1 MASKDARSYRTQAI
15 VLSHIEYGEA
25 DRILKLF
32 TLEKG
37 KISAIAKGVRKIRSR
52 KAGHLEPFTHVNLF
66 LAKGRNLDIIT
77 QAETIDPFLGLRDN
91 LERVAFASY
100 VMELLD
106 RFTYE
111 EGQNVGLFRLLANT
125 LSRLENQ
132 PNTETIV
139 HYFELRF
146 LDLLGF
152 RPQLFEC
159 VECGKAIQ
167 EQDQYFSPL
176 LGGVLCP
183 KCGITRGDAWPVEKD
198 TLRYFRHLQRSNW
211 GQVASIIIPED
222 IEAKLADL
230 ITRYFTYLLERKL
243 NSPTFLREVR
253 GKYGKDNSQPLGGLG
268 KK

>member
-1 MASKDARSYRTQAI
+1 MSSKGARTYRTQAI

-77 QAETIDPFLGLRDN
+77 QAETIDAFLGLRAN

-111 EGQNVGLFRLLANT
+111 EGQNIALFRLLART
-125 LSRLENQ
+125 LSRLEMGSH
-132 PNTETIV
+132 PETVV
-139 HYFELRF
+139 HFFEVRF

-159 VECGKAIQ
+159 VDCGSEIR
-167 EQDQYFSPL
+167 EEDQFFSPL
-176 LGGVLCP
+176 VGGVLCP
-183 KCGITRGDAWPVEKD
+183 KCGPARSEAWPVDKEL
-198 TLRYFRHLQRSNW
+198 LRYLRHFQRSRW
-211 GQVASIIIPED
+211 EKITDVVIPEA
-222 IEAKLADL
+222 IEVRLGDMV
-230 ITRYFTYLLERKL
+230 TRYFTYLLERKL
-243 NSPTFLREVR
+243 NSPSFLREVR
-253 GKYGKDNSQPLGGLG
+253 GKYGKDNM
-268 KK
+268 

>member
-1 MASKDARSYRTQAI
+1 MAAKDARSYHTQAI

-52 KAGHLEPFTHVNLF
+52 KAGHLEPFTHANLF
-66 LAKGRNLDIIT
+66 LAIGRNLDIIT
-77 QAETIDPFLGLRDN
+77 QAETINPFLGLREN

-111 EGQNVGLFRLLANT
+111 EGQNIGIFRLLANT
-125 LSRLENQ
+125 LSRLETQKNI
-132 PNTETIV
+132 ETVV
-139 HYFELRF
+139 HYFELRL

-159 VECGKAIQ
+159 VECGNEIM

-176 LGGVLCP
+176 VGGVLCP
-183 KCGITRGDAWPVEKD
+183 NCGQSRSEAWQVEKD
-198 TLRYFRHLQRSNW
+198 VLRYFRHLQRSSW
-211 GQVASIIIPED
+211 GKVANIVIPEG
-222 IEAKLADL
+222 IESKLAEL
-230 ITRYFTYLLERKL
+230 ITKYFTYLLERKL
-243 NSPTFLREVR
+243 NSPTFIKEVR
-253 GKYGKDNSQPLGGLG
+253 GKYQQPGNT
-268 KK
+268 

>member
-1 MASKDARSYRTQAI
+1 MSSKDARSYRAQAI

-52 KAGHLEPFTHVNLF
+52 KAGHLQPFTRVDLF

-77 QAETIDPFLGLRDN
+77 QAETIDPYSGLRGD
-91 LERVAFASY
+91 LERVAYAAY

-111 EGQNVGLFRLLANT
+111 EGQNIGLFRLLADT
-125 LSRLENQ
+125 LSRLEKQSNA
-132 PNTETIV
+132 ETVV
-139 HYFELRF
+139 HYFEVRL

-159 VECGKAIQ
+159 VDCGR
-167 EQDQYFSPL
+167 EVLEEDQYFSPL
-176 LGGVLCP
+176 VGGVLCP
-183 KCGITRGDAWPVEKD
+183 KCGPSRAEAWPVGKD
-198 TLRYFRHLQRSNW
+198 VLRYFRHFQRSSW
-211 GQVASIIIPED
+211 GQVKDVDIPED
-222 IEAKLADL
+222 IESALADL
-230 ITRYFTYLLERKL
+230 VTRYFTYLLERKL
-243 NSPTFLREVR
+243 NSPSFLREVR
-253 GKYGKDNSQPLGGLG
+253 GKYGKDSL
-268 KK
+268 